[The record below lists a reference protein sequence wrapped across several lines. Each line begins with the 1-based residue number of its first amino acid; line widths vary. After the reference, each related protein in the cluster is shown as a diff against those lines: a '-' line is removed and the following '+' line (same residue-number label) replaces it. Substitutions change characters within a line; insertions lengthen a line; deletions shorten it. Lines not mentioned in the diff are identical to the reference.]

1 MLALPLLHTLSKNKL
16 SVFLF
21 HKVPAVPDPLIQH
34 DFDLASFESML
45 DRINKNFSVLSVN
58 DAVDGLRK
66 GSLPRR
72 TACITFDDGY
82 PDWQHGVL
90 PALRRRNMHAT
101 FYITTGQFD
110 RRPLWHER
118 ILAAVRGLP
127 DGTFDM
133 GFAPLPPKS
142 LKTLLDRQQLV
153 QRLELALKYLTLPKR
168 EELLQNLEAIAGVS
182 PDAVPVMSPEA
193 LRDLHSQ
200 GFGVGAHTIDH
211 PILDY
216 CDARQASHEI
226 GNVKAQLE
234 EMVRGRVDGFAYPNG
249 RPYAD
254 FSRLHVEAVKKA
266 GYSHAVTTHWGVAKP
281 ATSVYQIPRFT
292 PWAKREWHALYQVGR
307 NLLTDPTMVPESIS

>member
-1 MLALPLLHTLSKNKL
+1 MFALPLLHTLSKNKL

-45 DRINKNFSVLSVN
+45 DRINKNFSVFPVN

-133 GFAPLPPKS
+133 GFAPLPSKP
-142 LKTLLDRQQLV
+142 LETLLDRQQLV

-182 PDAVPVMSPEA
+182 ADAVPVMSPEA

-226 GNVKAQLE
+226 GDVKAQLE

-281 ATSVYQIPRFT
+281 STSVYQIPRFT

-307 NLLTDPTMVPESIS
+307 NLLTDPMMVPENIS